1 MASVYIIVHYDGS
14 MNECPIEGV
23 TFTSRAPKVVALERG
38 ITLERMKEVILRK
51 LHKEAQERVAT
62 MHFRYPT
69 RLGGGVSHYTAIEMT
84 ENDDVEVLFGIYDSI
99 QLQTGPEVYVTFQ
112 RFASSSTQSQP
123 TCLPSFHYEQSQV
136 PSSYDHQSQ
145 LLSHQTPHP
154 PTLDLNE
161 PTHQHLGDWEDQIQ
175 SYTELLTGPYVNP
188 VEHQNQQHHEEP
200 PQKHQVVGL
209 PNEVFDPFSEG
220 EDGILAA
227 ADDHETED
235 LDVQ

>member
-1 MASVYIIVHYDGS
+1 
-14 MNECPIEGV
+14 
-23 TFTSRAPKVVALERG
+23 
-38 ITLERMKEVILRK
+38 
-51 LHKEAQERVAT
+51 
-62 MHFRYPT
+62 
-69 RLGGGVSHYTAIEMT
+69 
-84 ENDDVEVLFGIYDSI
+84 
-99 QLQTGPEVYVTFQ
+99 
-112 RFASSSTQSQP
+112 
-123 TCLPSFHYEQSQV
+123 
-136 PSSYDHQSQ
+136 
-145 LLSHQTPHP
+145 LSHQTPHP